1 LSVRV
6 TRMELMRL
14 KRLSELATKA
24 KSLLEEKRSVLVMEL
39 LSYASEAR
47 KLQEKAIGVLNEAYE
62 ELRIAQLRM
71 GLTILWI
78 NSMGVEGGFSVSESL
93 RTVMGV
99 EVPVIKVDEK
109 PGVSKTPPYSLY
121 TTSSKLDS
129 ASEKFKEAVKLLV
142 RLAEVEAVITSLSRE
157 LSRIKRRVN
166 ALDKVIIPRIKTD
179 IAFIEFRLEETE
191 REDLFRIRRIA
202 QRSSG

>member
-1 LSVRV
+1 MSVRV

-14 KRLSELATKA
+14 KRLSELAAKA

-47 KLQEKAIGVLNEAYE
+47 KLQEKAIEVLNEAYE

-71 GLTILWI
+71 GLTTLWI

-93 RTVMGV
+93 RIVMGV

-109 PGVSKTPPYSLY
+109 PGVSKTPSYSLY

-166 ALDKVIIPRIKTD
+166 ALDKVIIPRIKAD